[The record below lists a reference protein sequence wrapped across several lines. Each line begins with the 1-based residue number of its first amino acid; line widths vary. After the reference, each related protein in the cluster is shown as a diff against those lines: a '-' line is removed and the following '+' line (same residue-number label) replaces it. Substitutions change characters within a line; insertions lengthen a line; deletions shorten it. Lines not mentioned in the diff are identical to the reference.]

1 VEDIGTGGGVKKR
14 AGRVE
19 EEVMRGNTFAR
30 KCAALLLAMNAVTVA
45 ATPNTKPAGTL
56 VFEQLKT
63 LVGEWQGRNASGP
76 VKITYTLVSGGTALM
91 ERLQPKN
98 EAEMITMY
106 SADGD
111 SILVTHYCS
120 EGNQPSMKSETLK
133 GIANKYS
140 FSLVNVSGLK
150 APDDGHMVGLVLT
163 LVDKDHLTQ
172 EWTYQKKG
180 KTSADLFQY
189 TRKPEKAATVVSP
202 GN

>member
-1 VEDIGTGGGVKKR
+1 
-14 AGRVE
+14 
-19 EEVMRGNTFAR
+19 MRGNTLGWM
-30 KCAALLLAMNAVTVA
+30 CAALLAVNAAAAA
-45 ATPNTKPAGTL
+45 ATPNTKPAGAL
-56 VFEQLKT
+56 VFEQLKS
-63 LVGEWQGRNASGP
+63 LVGEWEGKNASGP

-91 ERLQPKN
+91 ERLQPAN

-111 SILVTHYCS
+111 RILVTHYCS

-140 FSLVNVSGLK
+140 FSLVSVSGLK
-150 APDDGHMVGLVLT
+150 EPDDGHMVGLVLT

-180 KTSADLFQY
+180 KTAAELNQY
-189 TRKPEKAATVVSP
+189 TRKPEKSATVVSP